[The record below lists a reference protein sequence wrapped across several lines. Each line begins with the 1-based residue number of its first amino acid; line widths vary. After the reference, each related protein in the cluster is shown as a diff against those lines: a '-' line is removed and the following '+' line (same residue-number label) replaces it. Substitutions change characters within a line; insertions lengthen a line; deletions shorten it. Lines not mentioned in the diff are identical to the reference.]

1 MTPDELARQQAR
13 ANYLRQQQSQA
24 DILRKSAMT
33 PEALAEA
40 IRLSGYDPQGKEQM
54 LATML
59 RGGQDALFSDLP
71 RGKRVGDIYVA
82 PTWSESL
89 NNAVQKGLGGYQM
102 GQARKEQTSI
112 DDQRAAA
119 SAAEAQV
126 AAEQARAK
134 QLADAEKAIM
144 STMDSQS
151 DDDRA
156 ERQMAQA
163 AELAGLARAAADARA
178 AKTAGASDKRTVVSF
193 TDPSD
198 PTKPLNLKRDSAGN
212 FTTMADVPVAPEV
225 AASLPPWKAPKADA
239 GSYELKTQKEREQ
252 FQGGGEK
259 LRATMAISDDFKD
272 EYTTPEILRSPAT
285 AGLENLAQ
293 GTLGIGTPGQSSYWS
308 GVAKAE
314 LVPRHELFGSA
325 FTAPEQKAYDATTI
339 TPGLRAKEIRARLA
353 KRVELETLHTER
365 MVAGSLL
372 KGMNPK
378 EVELYYGDVID
389 VPGIKAKI
397 DAGTYDFSY
406 KDRVGGKD
414 KGGSA
419 KDAPKKT
426 VNDYTEE
433 EFMRLSDEE
442 RAAVLGG

>member
-89 NNAVQKGLGGYQM
+89 NNAVQKGLGGYQI

-156 ERQMAQA
+156 ERKMAQA

-178 AKTAGASDKRTVVSF
+178 AKSGTSDKRSVVTF
-193 TDPSD
+193 HDPAD
-198 PTKPLNLKRDSAGN
+198 PAKPLNLKRDSAGDL
-212 FTTMADVPVAPEV
+212 FTMDGAAVPPEV
-225 AASLPPWKAPKADA
+225 ASTLAPYKAPLTGSSA
-239 GSYELKTQKEREQ
+239 GGYELKTQKERDQ
-252 FQGGGEK
+252 FQKGGEK
-259 LRATMAISDDFKD
+259 LRATMAIANDFKD
-272 EYTTPEILRSPAT
+272 DYTAPAILRSPST
-285 AGLENLAQ
+285 AGLENFTEGAF
-293 GTLGIGTPGQSSYWS
+293 GIGTPGQSTYWS
-308 GVAKAE
+308 NVAKTE

-325 FTAPEQKAYDATTI
+325 FTEPEQKAYNATTI
-339 TPGLRAKEIRARLA
+339 TPGLRADEIRTRLA
-353 KRVELETLHTER
+353 ERVRLEKLHTER
-365 MVAGSLL
+365 KVAGALL

-389 VPGIKAKI
+389 VPGIKAQI
-397 DAGTYDFSY
+397 DNGSYNFSQKESPNEGTLTD
-406 KDRVGGKD
+406 
-414 KGGSA
+414 
-419 KDAPKKT
+419 
-426 VNDYTEE
+426 EE
-433 EFMRLSDEE
+433 EAIYKQYPHLRPKQ
-442 RAAVLGG
+442 